1 MSDFYKDIVIGVMF
15 ALGILG
21 FISGEY
27 IVSSTLFAASAISS
41 NVMLTRRMITSR
53 KVK

>member
-15 ALGILG
+15 LIGLLG
-21 FISGEY
+21 FLSGEY

-41 NVMLTRRMITSR
+41 NIMLTRRITR
-53 KVK
+53 REA

>member
-15 ALGILG
+15 IVGILG
-21 FISGEY
+21 FISGEF

-41 NVMLTRRMITSR
+41 NVLLTRKLVSDR
-53 KVK
+53 KAS